1 MNEVLRPVFAWC
13 ILNLEVAMAKNSR
26 ADDRKFRELILH
38 VARESEQDEHF
49 GATKLNKILFY
60 SDFWAYRKLGQSITG
75 QQYQKLDKGPAPRRL
90 LPIVR
95 KMEARGDCV
104 LAEREYFGRLQK
116 ILLALREPDLSL
128 FSGAEIAIVHQ
139 VLERLRGLSATEVS
153 ELSHQFIGW
162 QLAEEG
168 EDIPYS
174 TALLGQPRPPTP
186 AEIEYG
192 KKLAEEL
199 GG

>member
-1 MNEVLRPVFAWC
+1 MS
-13 ILNLEVAMAKNSR
+13 KSSR
-26 ADDRKFRELILH
+26 TNDQKFRELILYI
-38 VARESEQDEHF
+38 ARESEQDEHF

-60 SDFWAYRKLGQSITG
+60 SDFWAYRKLGHSITG
-75 QQYQKLDKGPAPRRL
+75 QQYQKLGKGPAPRRL
-90 LPIVR
+90 LPVVR
-95 KMEARGDCV
+95 KMEDHGDCV
-104 LAEREYFGRLQK
+104 LAEREYFGRTQK
-116 ILLALREPDLSL
+116 ILLASREPDLSL
-128 FSGAEIAIVHQ
+128 FSGTEIAIVRDII
-139 VLERLRGLSATEVS
+139 ERLQGLNATDVS

-174 TALLGQPRPPTP
+174 TALLGHPRPPTP

-192 KKLAEEL
+192 KKLAEEM

>member
-1 MNEVLRPVFAWC
+1 
-13 ILNLEVAMAKNSR
+13 MAKTSR
-26 ADDRKFRELILH
+26 ADDQKLRELILY
-38 VARESEQDEHF
+38 VARASEQDEHF

-60 SDFWAYRKLGQSITG
+60 ADFWAYRKLGHSISG
-75 QQYQKLDKGPAPRRL
+75 QQYQKLGKGPAPRRL
-90 LPIVR
+90 VPVVR
-95 KMEARGDCV
+95 KMEEKGDCV
-104 LAEREYFGRLQK
+104 VAQREYFGRMQK
-116 ILLALREPDLSL
+116 VLLARREPDLAL
-128 FSGAEIAIVHQ
+128 FSGTEIAIVHD
-139 VLERLRGLSATEVS
+139 VLERLRGLNATDVS

-174 TALLGQPRPPTP
+174 TALLGHPRPPTP

-192 KKLAEEL
+192 RKLAEEM

>member
-1 MNEVLRPVFAWC
+1 
-13 ILNLEVAMAKNSR
+13 MAKPSPAKNQ
-26 ADDRKFRELILH
+26 KFRELILYI
-38 VARESEQDEHF
+38 ARESEQDEHF

-75 QQYQKLDKGPAPRRL
+75 QQYQKLGKGPAPRRL
-90 LPIVR
+90 LPVVR
-95 KMEARGDCV
+95 KMEESRDCV
-104 LAEREYFGRLQK
+104 VAEREYFGRTQK
-116 ILLALREPDLSL
+116 VLLARREPDLSL
-128 FSGAEIAIVHQ
+128 FSGAEIAIVRD
-139 VLERLRGLSATEVS
+139 VIERLQGLNATGVS

-186 AEIEYG
+186 SEIEYAR
-192 KKLAEEL
+192 KLAEEL

>member
-1 MNEVLRPVFAWC
+1 MS
-13 ILNLEVAMAKNSR
+13 KSSR
-26 ADDRKFRELILH
+26 ANDQKFRELILYI
-38 VARESEQDEHF
+38 ARESERDEHF

-60 SDFWAYRKLGQSITG
+60 SDFWAYRKL
-75 QQYQKLDKGPAPRRL
+75 PV
-90 LPIVR
+90 VR
-95 KMEARGDCV
+95 KMEDHGDCV
-104 LAEREYFGRLQK
+104 LAEREYFGRTQK
-116 ILLALREPDLSL
+116 ILLASREPDLSL
-128 FSGAEIAIVHQ
+128 FSGTEIAIVRDII
-139 VLERLRGLSATEVS
+139 ERLQGLNATDVS

-174 TALLGQPRPPTP
+174 TALLGHPRPPTP

-192 KKLAEEL
+192 KKLAEEM

>member
-1 MNEVLRPVFAWC
+1 
-13 ILNLEVAMAKNSR
+13 MAKTSR
-26 ADDRKFRELILH
+26 ADDQKFRELILY
-38 VARESEQDEHF
+38 VARSSEQDEHF

-60 SDFWAYRKLGQSITG
+60 ADFWAYRKLGHSITG
-75 QQYQKLDKGPAPRRL
+75 QQYQKLGKGPAPRRL

-95 KMEARGDCV
+95 KMEENGDCV
-104 LAEREYFGRLQK
+104 VAEREYFGRTQK
-116 ILLALREPDLSL
+116 VLLARREPDLAP
-128 FSGAEIAIVHQ
+128 FSGAEIAIIHDV
-139 VLERLRGLSATEVS
+139 VERLRGFNATDVS

-174 TALLGQPRPPTP
+174 TALLGHPRPPTP

-192 KKLAEEL
+192 RKLAEEM